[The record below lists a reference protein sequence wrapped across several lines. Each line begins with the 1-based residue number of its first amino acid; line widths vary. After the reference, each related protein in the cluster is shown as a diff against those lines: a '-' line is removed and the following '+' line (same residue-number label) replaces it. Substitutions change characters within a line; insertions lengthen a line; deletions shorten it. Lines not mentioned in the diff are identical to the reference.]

1 MYKTSKTPVYL
12 AVILAL
18 SACGGGGGS
27 STGSNA
33 DTSSTGTT
41 PTQTS
46 AVSGK
51 VVDGYIN
58 GATVFC
64 DTNKNG
70 VADAGDAST
79 STSGQGDFTLPSACS
94 GHLVSTG
101 GTDVSTGY
109 PFKGTLKSPAG
120 AAIISPL
127 TTLLA
132 DTGLSNAQ
140 LVKMLSLPTGTDL
153 TLIDPAAAGNA
164 TVLKA
169 TLAAQQIVQQTA
181 NVMARNN
188 DAGAAARIY
197 SVVAT
202 SVAGTLAAAPGNTLF
217 AADGTVNAALVT
229 ASVQNAADNVGKD
242 STLKAPNLTA
252 ADIASIAS
260 QISQQAQA
268 FTQATDANLGSIARQ
283 FQNPQLPLPETAV
296 AKAFYISPKN
306 DSVILNGAPYTLSQ
320 FSSPGITL
328 AGLNTVG
335 FEYTATEGT
344 ELDLL
349 ADVGMAMEEVGGQGR
364 VLQVEVQPVRIQRN
378 AASGAVT
385 LSLTPQTNVYVYA
398 KDSRGNELNVT
409 VAQPSFAPIAI
420 VDNAVTISYSTLVD
434 KVVGNSTYNTSA
446 LAPSQFFNL
455 KGNFNASFVVSSNM
469 NVRHPDGTPLPTV
482 NVGIANTT
490 HSVTGPGAAG
500 SVNIQ

>member
-1 MYKTSKTPVYL
+1 M
-12 AVILAL
+12 AL

-27 STGSNA
+27 TGG
-33 DTSSTGTT
+33 TGTT

-46 AVSGK
+46 GVSGK

-64 DTNKNG
+64 DANKNG
-70 VADAGDAST
+70 VADAGEAST
-79 STSGQGDFTLPSACS
+79 VTSGQGDFSLPSACS
-94 GHLVSTG
+94 AYLVSTG

-109 PFKGTLKSPAG
+109 PFKGMLKSPAG

-153 TLIDPAAAGNA
+153 TMIDPAAAGNA

-181 NVMARNN
+181 NLMGKAN
-188 DAGAAARIY
+188 DSSALAKVYGI
-197 SVVAT
+197 VAS
-202 SVAGTLAAAPGNTLF
+202 SVASTLAASPSAILF
-217 AADGTVNAALVT
+217 AANGTVNTTLVT
-229 ASVQNAADNVGKD
+229 AGIQNAADSIAKD
-242 STLKAPNLTA
+242 NTLKAPSLTT
-252 ADIASIAS
+252 ADIASIGS
-260 QISQQAQA
+260 QLSQQAEA
-268 FTQATDANLGSIARQ
+268 FTKASDADLSSVAQ
-283 FQNPQLPLPETAV
+283 QLQDPKLPAPETAA
-296 AKAFYISPKN
+296 AKAFYLSPKN

-335 FEYTATEGT
+335 FEYTATAGT
-344 ELDLL
+344 EVDLL

-364 VLQVEVQPVRIQRN
+364 VLQVEVQPVHVQRN
-378 AASGAVT
+378 ATTGVVT

-409 VAQPSFAPIAI
+409 VAQPSFAPITV
-420 VDNAVTISYSTLVD
+420 VDNAMTVSYTTLVE
-434 KVVGNSTYNTSA
+434 KVVGNTTYNTSSFM
-446 LAPSQFFNL
+446 PSQFFNL
-455 KGNFNASFVVSSNM
+455 KGNFKASFVVSSNM
-469 NVRHPDGTPLPTV
+469 NVRHPDGTQFPVLS
-482 NVGIANTT
+482 VGIANTT
-490 HSVTGPGAAG
+490 RSVTGPGVAG
-500 SVNIQ
+500 IVNIQ